1 MMVIYVLEVHMYIM
15 KSKNRLIS
23 EMLNHVV
30 SYAGNKVKKDLLLR
44 VSQTQKTKKIIT
56 CNGCKI

>member
-1 MMVIYVLEVHMYIM
+1 
-15 KSKNRLIS
+15 
-23 EMLNHVV
+23 MLNHVV